1 MSTMFNFVAY
11 ARQLLVSIGL
21 IKQTSLASL
30 FSNLPSH
37 HRIVI
42 SGLDY
47 AGKSSL
53 LRTHLA
59 KSDNDVSELIPWIGF
74 NFEFHRCGNATI
86 QVFDIGG
93 CRHRSVRKMEM
104 SFFRHADAVVWV
116 IDANDIDRAVEAK
129 EELKMALCGDGIRE
143 GVPLLLL
150 ANKQDLA
157 RAWTV
162 KQTRACYIDDI
173 STSINNRPCEVFG
186 VNIQT
191 GQGLIEAFA
200 WLKGAIERRM
210 LHETGVVEKSPVLEL
225 RDEVDWIIQE
235 GLRETPKMNEKSG

>member
-1 MSTMFNFVAY
+1 MSTMFNLVAY
-11 ARQLLVSIGL
+11 ARQLLVSMGL
-21 IKQTSLASL
+21 IKQASLASL

-47 AGKSSL
+47 SGKSTL

-59 KSDNDVSELIPWIGF
+59 KSEDDVSQLIPWIGF
-74 NFEFHRCGNATI
+74 NFEFHRCGNSTM
-86 QVFDIGG
+86 QVFDVGG

-104 SFFRHADAVVWV
+104 SFFKHADAVVWV
-116 IDANDIDRAVEAK
+116 IDSNDIDRAVEAK
-129 EELKMALCGDGIRE
+129 EELKMALCGDAIRE

-150 ANKQDLA
+150 ANKQDLPH
-157 RAWTV
+157 AWTV

-173 STSINNRPCEVFG
+173 STSIDNRPC
-186 VNIQT
+186 T
-191 GQGLIEAFA
+191 GQGLVEAFA
-200 WLKGAIERRM
+200 WLKGAVEKRM
-210 LHETGVVEKSPVLEL
+210 LHETGVVEKSPLLEL